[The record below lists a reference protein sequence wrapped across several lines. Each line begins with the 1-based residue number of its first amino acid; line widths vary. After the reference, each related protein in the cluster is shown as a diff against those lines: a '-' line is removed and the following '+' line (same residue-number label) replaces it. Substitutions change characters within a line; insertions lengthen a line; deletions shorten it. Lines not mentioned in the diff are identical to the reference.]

1 MSNQDN
7 DPSRDE
13 RALARHIF
21 PSSGTMFGICVT
33 LAGLVK
39 VAEGHIGPSHV
50 DQYLALTATLFL
62 VSALGSYLSI
72 RHSKRPKFAAR
83 CEVVADKF
91 FLVGLFSIV
100 TIALCFAYE
109 VI

>member
-1 MSNQDN
+1 MTQKDKE
-7 DPSRDE
+7 PTADE

-21 PSSGTMFGICVT
+21 PGSGTMFGICVT
-33 LAGLVK
+33 LGGLVK
-39 VAEGHIGPSHV
+39 VAEAHIGPSHA
-50 DQYLALTATLFL
+50 DEYLALTATLFL

-72 RHSKRPKFAAR
+72 RHAKRPNIAR
-83 CEVVADKF
+83 WCEVVADKF
-91 FLVGLFSIV
+91 FLIGLVCVV